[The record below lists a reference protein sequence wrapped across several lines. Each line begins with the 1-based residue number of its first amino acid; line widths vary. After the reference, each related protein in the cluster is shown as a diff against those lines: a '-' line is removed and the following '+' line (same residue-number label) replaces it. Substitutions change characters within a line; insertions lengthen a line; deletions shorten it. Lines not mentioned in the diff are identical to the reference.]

1 MFAMF
6 ERERAIIVTG
16 SILALWFSLILTI
29 NQLEVIGPS
38 SVDTYVYISIFIPIA
53 LFAAGY
59 AGIAGFRRFV
69 LSIDIRLLVIVQ
81 SWRVVGAAFFF
92 LYAYS
97 ILPRVW
103 AFPAAFGDIAMGVTA
118 PVFAMALI
126 GGKYFPK
133 RAFVVWNL
141 LGILDFVV
149 AAVLGLVAAELL
161 GIRTGEVSTQP
172 LTVLPLNLFPTFI
185 VPFFILVHLSTLIQ
199 VAKGVGSSFKGLAAP
214 VGS

>member
-1 MFAMF
+1 MLAMF
-6 ERERAIIVTG
+6 ERKKALVVTG

-38 SVDTYVYISIFIPIA
+38 SVDIYVYVSIFIPIA

-59 AGIAGFRRFV
+59 AGIEGFRRFV

-103 AFPAAFGDIAMGVTA
+103 AFPAAFGDIAIGVTA
-118 PVFAMALI
+118 PIFAMALI

-149 AAVLGLVAAELL
+149 AAVLGLVVAEQL
-161 GIRTGEVSTQP
+161 GIRTGEISTQP
-172 LTVLPLNLFPTFI
+172 LTVLPLNLFPNFI

-199 VAKGVGSSFKGLAAP
+199 VAKGVGSSFKSPAVL